1 MTLILFLSTG
11 EGAPLKN
18 QSTRKLAPNAQ
29 ARARETKERAG
40 TRGEI
45 LFLDRSA
52 LRFSIPTSPAPA
64 PGNSTDVSTS
74 FLHSKAKSPPVQKEA
89 MMG

>member
-1 MTLILFLSTG
+1 MTAILFLSTG
-11 EGAPLKN
+11 KGVPLKN

-29 ARARETKERAG
+29 ARARETKERAC
-40 TRGEI
+40 TRDEI
-45 LFLDRSA
+45 LFLDRLA

-74 FLHSKAKSPPVQKEA
+74 FLHSEAKGRRFRKGQ
-89 MMG
+89 